1 MISTPWKVL
10 IALALAA
17 ALPVAGQFTS
27 TTSSGAKTRAEPY
40 LDDKGA
46 PLDQP
51 DKPLR
56 IVKLKG
62 VIEKVDLKKRTVTIA
77 GTKKKQGSIE
87 LSFPQPN
94 GLEQVKASKKTFKM
108 LGKKRLA
115 LEDLK
120 TGSKVRL
127 QYYPL
132 LEQVAELIVEQPA
145 S

>member
-1 MISTPWKVL
+1 MISTPWKVCVVL
-10 IALALAA
+10 GLVVV
-17 ALPVAGQFTS
+17 LPAWGQFTS
-27 TTSSGAKTRAEPY
+27 TTSSSEKTRAEPY
-40 LDDKGA
+40 IDDKGA
-46 PLDQP
+46 PLDRP
-51 DKPLR
+51 DAPLK
-56 IVKLKG
+56 ILKLKG

-77 GTKKKQGSIE
+77 GAKKKQGSLE

-94 GLEQVKASKKTFKM
+94 GLEQVKTSKKTFKM

-132 LEQVAELIVEQPA
+132 LEQVAELIVEQPK

>member
-1 MISTPWKVL
+1 MISTPWKVS
-10 IALALAA
+10 IALVVAA
-17 ALPVAGQFTS
+17 ALPAVGQFTS
-27 TTSSGAKTRAEPY
+27 TTSSSQKTRAEPY
-40 LDDKGA
+40 VNDRRA
-46 PLDQP
+46 PLDRP
-51 DKPLR
+51 DKPLK

-77 GTKKKQGSIE
+77 RAKKKRASLE
-87 LSFPQPN
+87 LSFPQPR
-94 GLEQVKASKKTFKM
+94 GLEQVKASKKTFKR
-108 LGKKRLA
+108 LGKKKLA

-120 TGSKVRL
+120 AGSKVRL

>member
-62 VIEKVDLKKRTVTIA
+62 VIEKVDLKPFGGAV
-77 GTKKKQGSIE
+77 
-87 LSFPQPN
+87 
-94 GLEQVKASKKTFKM
+94 
-108 LGKKRLA
+108 LA
-115 LEDLK
+115 AEPCWR
-120 TGSKVRL
+120 SVRAT
-127 QYYPL
+127 Q
-132 LEQVAELIVEQPA
+132 A
-145 S
+145 

>member
-10 IALALAA
+10 IALVLAA
-17 ALPVAGQFTS
+17 ALPAVGQFTS

-40 LDDKGA
+40 LDEKGA
-46 PLDQP
+46 PIDRP
-51 DKPLR
+51 DEPLK
-56 IVKLKG
+56 ILKLKG

-77 GTKKKQGSIE
+77 GAKKKQGSIE

-132 LEQVAELIVEQPA
+132 IEQVAELIVEQPA